1 MPKTHKVLIIDD
13 DAELG
18 EALKEQL
25 SLHEEF
31 DAVMARNA
39 TDGIQ
44 IVRAKLI
51 DLDIMDEAVRILRRK
66 GFSTN
71 SAPLRSLTTKTAFG
85 HQADRNFLRSS
96 VVSVGFSSGKK

>member
-39 TDGIQ
+39 TDVIQ

-51 DLDIMDEAVRILRRK
+51 DLVTMDIGLPDIEGREAVRILRRK

-71 SAPLRSLTTKTAFG
+71 SALLRSVTAKTAFG
-85 HQADRNFLRSS
+85 H
-96 VVSVGFSSGKK
+96 